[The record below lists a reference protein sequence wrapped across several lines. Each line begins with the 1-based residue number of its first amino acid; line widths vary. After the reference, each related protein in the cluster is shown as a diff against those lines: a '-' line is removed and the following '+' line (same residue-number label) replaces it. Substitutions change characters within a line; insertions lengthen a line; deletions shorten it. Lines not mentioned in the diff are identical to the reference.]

1 MDKIKITGHVVITH
15 YDKNMNTIEKEEG
28 HNLVVNSGL
37 QFIAKLINAVSVLP
51 FKFMAVGTDS
61 TGEDPAQT
69 TLIAEV
75 TTPSNMDRIEGTCTY
90 VADYTAKISA
100 QFTNNS
106 GGNITLKEAGLFNT
120 AVTGGQMISRK
131 VFADKVMAV
140 SETLQIDWSLSVA

>member
-1 MDKIKITGHVVITH
+1 MDKIKISGHVVVTH
-15 YDKNMNTIEKEEG
+15 YDKLGNIISKEEG
-28 HNLVVNSGL
+28 HNLVVNTGL
-37 QFIAKLINAVSVLP
+37 QFIAKLINGVSVLP

-90 VADYTAKISA
+90 VISNIAKISA

-106 GGNITLKEAGLFNT
+106 GSPITLKEAGLFNT

-131 VFADKVMAV
+131 IFGDKLMNIN
-140 SETLQIDWSLSVA
+140 ETLQIDWQLSVA